1 MPECRCT
8 GARCAQEF
16 IDLGFIEMRPAFK
29 IIATC
34 FLLSAAGSGLALA
47 ETKTVEVDQS
57 MMMKIKGEPGAVV
70 VGNPMIADITVQGDK
85 VLIHG
90 RTFGTTNVI
99 ILDQDGERIA
109 AFDVSVKHTVDNLV
123 AVFVGSGAGPS
134 RFSYN
139 CAPLCESELQ
149 VGDDKLYNDVLAE
162 QIKTKIKLATGSEDS
177 KSDAPPAPQ

>member
-1 MPECRCT
+1 
-8 GARCAQEF
+8 
-16 IDLGFIEMRPAFK
+16 MRPAFK

-34 FLLSAAGSGLALA
+34 FLLTVAGSSLALA
-47 ETKTVEVDQS
+47 ETKVVEVDQS
-57 MMMKIKGEPGAVV
+57 TMIKIKGEPGAVV
-70 VGNPMIADITVQGDK
+70 VGNPMIADITIQGDK
-85 VLIHG
+85 ILIHG

-99 ILDQDGERIA
+99 ILDQDGEKIS
-109 AFDVSVKHTVDNLV
+109 AFDVSVKHVTDNTV
-123 AVFVGSGAGPS
+123 AVFAGSDSFPAS

-149 VGDDKLYNDVLAE
+149 VGDNKVYNDVLAE